1 MTPAK
6 ITLALVVAS
15 ALGACGSVPAGTS
28 SLSEGTVAGQ
38 APASSGALDGESWR
52 LDSVDRGPLAGF
64 ERTGTVTLGFAE
76 GRAHGHSGCNRYFAS
91 YDFSANRL
99 QLDHPDSTM
108 MYCEGEAN
116 EVERAYLALLEQ
128 PLIAVRAAGSMELV
142 APDGTRLRFVPGE
155 AEAR

>member
-6 ITLALVVAS
+6 IILALVVAS
-15 ALGACGSVPAGTS
+15 ALGACGSVPADTS
-28 SLSEGTVAGQ
+28 STSAEDAT
-38 APASSGALDGESWR
+38 PASTSAGVLDGESWR

-64 ERTGTVTLGFAE
+64 ERTRTVTLGFAE

-99 QLDHPDSTM
+99 QLDHPGSTM

-116 EVERAYLALLEQ
+116 EVERAYLALVEQ

-155 AEAR
+155 DEAR